1 MIDRRQRNIEI
12 FEDTLNQIQESKLL
26 SQAVDFSI
34 KSTKVYAADEYPQL
48 ENNSVDQNVIVTKSR
63 TFEAAINLSKKYPNK
78 RIAVLNF
85 ASSTT
90 PGGGVKWGSSAQEEA
105 LCRCSTLYP
114 VLSTNYVFKNFYL
127 KNRNRYN
134 ALNTD
139 DIVYSKDIVICKN
152 DIDYPTRMLEKDYVK
167 VDVLTCAAPNLKE
180 RPSNDY
186 NISNGDQVSISD
198 EELYKLHLSRAKHIL
213 HIAAFNKVE
222 ILILGAFGCGAFRN
236 NPWVVAKAY
245 KDALKEYDNNF
256 FLVDFAIYTRPNEE
270 ENYNAFIE
278 TFGQ

>member
-1 MIDRRQRNIEI
+1 MSDRRQRNVEI

-34 KSTKVYAADEYPQL
+34 ENTRVYASDEYPQL
-48 ENNSVDQNVIVTKSR
+48 ENNSVNQNVIVTKSR

-127 KNRNRYN
+127 KNRNKYN

-167 VDVLTCAAPNLKE
+167 VDVLTCAAPNLREK
-180 RPSNDY
+180 PSNDF
-186 NISNGDQVSISD
+186 NVSNGDQVSISD
-198 EELYKLHLSRAKHIL
+198 EELYKLHLSRARHIL

-245 KDALKEYDNNF
+245 KDALKEFNNNF

>member
-1 MIDRRQRNIEI
+1 MSDRRQKNIEI
-12 FEDTLNQIQESKLL
+12 FEDTLTQIKESELL
-26 SQAVDFSI
+26 SHAVDLSI
-34 KSTKVYAADEYPQL
+34 KNIKIYSINEYPQL
-48 ENNSVDQNVIVTKSR
+48 ENLCVDQSVAVTKSR
-63 TFEAAINLSKKYPNK
+63 TFEAAINLNKKYPNK
-78 RIAVLNF
+78 KIAVLNF

-114 VLSTNYVFKNFYL
+114 VLSTEYLYQNFYL

-139 DIVYSKDIVICKN
+139 DIVYSKDIIICKN
-152 DIDYPTRMLEKDYVK
+152 DIDFPTRMLEKDYVK
-167 VDVLTCAAPNLKE
+167 VDVLTCAAPNLRE
-180 RPSNDY
+180 ID
-186 NISNGDQVSISD
+186 ISD

-213 HIAAFNKVE
+213 HIAAFNKAE
-222 ILILGAFGCGAFRN
+222 ILVLGAFGCGAFRN

-245 KDALKEYDNNF
+245 KDALKEYDKYF

-270 ENYNAFIE
+270 ENYLAFVDTIKNN
-278 TFGQ
+278 

>member
-1 MIDRRQRNIEI
+1 M
-12 FEDTLNQIQESKLL
+12 
-26 SQAVDFSI
+26 
-34 KSTKVYAADEYPQL
+34 
-48 ENNSVDQNVIVTKSR
+48 
-63 TFEAAINLSKKYPNK
+63 
-78 RIAVLNF
+78 
-85 ASSTT
+85 
-90 PGGGVKWGSSAQEEA
+90 KWGSSAQEEA

-114 VLSTNYVFKNFYL
+114 VLSTNYVFQNFYL

-167 VDVLTCAAPNLKE
+167 VDVLTCAAPNLREK
-180 RPSNDY
+180 PSNDF
-186 NISNGDQVSISD
+186 NVSNGDQVSISD

-222 ILILGAFGCGAFRN
+222 ILILGAFGCGAFKN

-245 KDALKEYDNNF
+245 KDALKEYNNNF

-278 TFGQ
+278 TFRH